1 MKRLSFLTAALV
13 TFAFVG
19 VMAAQTRDKVL
30 VQVPYSFQVEGKVL
44 PPGQYR
50 IIEARRPDGGHSLL
64 IQGKQDNML
73 KIVALTPAS
82 TIPAMEKPSS
92 SETKVVLWKL
102 GATYYLDKVWMK
114 GKTVGWQIPLGSD
127 AKNPQG
133 QSVELSA
140 TFLQGQPEAHQS
152 GDLSKQSA
160 SN

>member
-1 MKRLSFLTAALV
+1 MKRLSFLTAAVV

-19 VMAAQTRDKVL
+19 VMAAQTRDRVL
-30 VQVPYSFQVEGKVL
+30 VQVPYSFQVEGKTL

-50 IIEARRPDGGHSLL
+50 IIEARRPGGGHSLL

-73 KIVALTPAS
+73 KIVALTPAT
-82 TIPAMEKPSS
+82 TIPAMEKPAS

-114 GKTVGWQIPLGSD
+114 GKTVGWQIPLDSD
-127 AKNPQG
+127 TKSQQG

-140 TFLQGQPEAHQS
+140 TYLQGQPGPHQAANS
-152 GDLSKQSA
+152 SNPSA
-160 SN
+160 SK